1 MGEAKAWGRLRET
14 SEPHTCLST
23 MVGRQGVMLMSILAI
38 LTITTSADVM
48 GVDTVVDEASY
59 EVNAPEVLEQAS
71 SLLDS
76 YNKKKAVMKA
86 ELKKQEAAKNDRLAH
101 KAAKAQAGI
110 QAMLAKAKKAQAQ
123 ATALMGAGDDK
134 VVAKAKAEAKKIT
147 DQAKKNVK
155 DTVHKQVKAKMKAVK
170 AFKAATQTKAAGKIA
185 EAGAEANKLLLKA
198 HTQEISAKRLT
209 QKKADE
215 LDKKTTE
222 KAATAAKNTATQQ
235 AELSKMKSQVD
246 RRLAKAKKL
255 EKEAADDKE
264 AAKRETAS
272 QEKTFKVNK
281 EYLQKEKQA
290 AEEAL
295 KEAKQLQA
303 KMGTAA
309 STAFVQTTS
318 TAVCKDHSPHCR
330 AMAKDAATCATG
342 KTAGGTLIHDE
353 CCACCSWFAWGL
365 QKKKWTAAE
374 WGESHDPPMKSAAFK
389 TCDQFMVD
397 GKPLAK
403 AAGLALCKT

>member
-134 VVAKAKAEAKKIT
+134 VVAKAKA
-147 DQAKKNVK
+147 
-155 DTVHKQVKAKMKAVK
+155 KMKAVK

-209 QKKADE
+209 QKKANE

>member
-1 MGEAKAWGRLRET
+1 
-14 SEPHTCLST
+14 
-23 MVGRQGVMLMSILAI
+23 
-38 LTITTSADVM
+38 
-48 GVDTVVDEASY
+48 
-59 EVNAPEVLEQAS
+59 
-71 SLLDS
+71 
-76 YNKKKAVMKA
+76 
-86 ELKKQEAAKNDRLAH
+86 
-101 KAAKAQAGI
+101 
-110 QAMLAKAKKAQAQ
+110 MLAKAKKAQAQ

-134 VVAKAKAEAKKIT
+134 VVAKAKAEA
-147 DQAKKNVK
+147 
-155 DTVHKQVKAKMKAVK
+155 
-170 AFKAATQTKAAGKIA
+170 
-185 EAGAEANKLLLKA
+185 
-198 HTQEISAKRLT
+198 
-209 QKKADE
+209 
-215 LDKKTTE
+215 
-222 KAATAAKNTATQQ
+222 
-235 AELSKMKSQVD
+235 
-246 RRLAKAKKL
+246 
-255 EKEAADDKE
+255 KEAADDKE

-295 KEAKQLQA
+295 KEAKRLQA

-374 WGESHDPPMKSAAFK
+374 WGESHDPPMK
-389 TCDQFMVD
+389 
-397 GKPLAK
+397 
-403 AAGLALCKT
+403 

>member
-23 MVGRQGVMLMSILAI
+23 MGRQGVMLMSILAI

-76 YNKKKAVMKA
+76 YNQKKAVMKA
-86 ELKKQEAAKNDRLAH
+86 ELKKQEVAKNDRQAH
-101 KAAKAQAGI
+101 KA
-110 QAMLAKAKKAQAQ
+110 
-123 ATALMGAGDDK
+123 
-134 VVAKAKAEAKKIT
+134 AKAEAKKIT

-170 AFKAATQTKAAGKIA
+170 AFKAATQTKAAGKIV

-209 QKKADE
+209 QKKANE

-264 AAKRETAS
+264 AARMETAS

-342 KTAGGTLIHDE
+342 KTAGGTLVHDE
-353 CCACCSWFAWGL
+353 CCACCSRFAWGL

-403 AAGLALCKT
+403 AAGLALCKTGKTASGEFVHDVCRACCSYYAWGAK